1 VDLTVHL
8 ALVTSRFILE
18 AVGSL
23 VWGMLLYPAICLR
36 TELPQVLP
44 SLILKLITPCVWV
57 LVGCV
62 LVTLPINIAMI
73 GDGWSDVFSGSLWWP
88 VITETSAGLAW
99 QISIMGCCVLLL
111 ANVFTVKL
119 RQEYKV
125 LLLLL
130 GVGLILVSFS
140 FTGHAQMNEGWRGLV
155 HQLSDILHIL
165 AGASWVGGLFA
176 LYFVLKALDDT
187 ENPLPLINAVQG
199 FSRLG
204 MVSVS
209 IIVCSGALNTLL
221 ILGYLPFG
229 LQNTYQIMLTGKIL
243 LVVLMVGLA
252 IRNKVVLTPRLS
264 QSDLR
269 QESIASLKKA
279 TMLEWFLGILVILA
293 VAIFGVLDPHAGDF

>member
-1 VDLTVHL
+1 
-8 ALVTSRFILE
+8 
-18 AVGSL
+18 
-23 VWGMLLYPAICLR
+23 
-36 TELPQVLP
+36 
-44 SLILKLITPCVWV
+44 
-57 LVGCV
+57 
-62 LVTLPINIAMI
+62 
-73 GDGWSDVFSGSLWWP
+73 
-88 VITETSAGLAW
+88 
-99 QISIMGCCVLLL
+99 
-111 ANVFTVKL
+111 
-119 RQEYKV
+119 
-125 LLLLL
+125 
-130 GVGLILVSFS
+130 
-140 FTGHAQMNEGWRGLV
+140 
-155 HQLSDILHIL
+155 
-165 AGASWVGGLFA
+165 
-176 LYFVLKALDDT
+176 
-187 ENPLPLINAVQG
+187 
-199 FSRLG
+199 